1 MPLTELDPNVSGRN
15 SRASNF
21 SGSYKNVIKPASDVL
36 SVNPAV
42 LGMLKTTTEY
52 GDLSTLPTK
61 QNRLPKRPYG
71 PPRQS
76 SGMSRTSS
84 HISRPGSLKSMR
96 SSLLSGENPSM
107 PGSWPYGH
115 PQVHSQALQ
124 HIGIDTRFSGP
135 NGSGR
140 SLASVANDRLTPDDR
155 SYSMTNS
162 LHLSR
167 SLNNHQSLA
176 SLRSQPMQ
184 ARPRSPY
191 VYPTRLRRP
200 NYRPTSPAFSDT
212 VSINHNRE
220 IGSRPMAGLRAHST
234 SPLPPQRVSK
244 LAYHQGL
251 NNSDPIIMPNSSL
264 DDPRRHFGIV
274 RQFTQVPFFEES
286 QPRRMGSRSPVL
298 MHHPNYSQP
307 NQQFRATPSP
317 LQRHY
322 TGHVVVPSKKP
333 HTSDTTPYVGFVQR
347 VKTVLEERLSIEDI
361 DLNARLQNVQAER
374 ATPLAELPAS
384 PVGKRLTREMIKS
397 VVAVD
402 SSPDLLSDTTTDT
415 MYDLPQETS
424 EDVVD
429 VESPPDL
436 PGLVSTPT
444 PEVVRRLTRD
454 MIRGAVGPSSGPI
467 APSPS
472 PHKSSLF
479 NVNDDQQ
486 SGEESSSGTGGS
498 VEIPRSASTPD
509 GVQHPRSITSE
520 ATAST
525 VELSTDPVDMTV
537 GFSLPNTTP
546 PKMSELTA
554 VTQDIFEVSEERHD
568 STTEHSIRDYSFQR
582 PMSLPDIPD
591 RKTDRMSVESK
602 RSLTKSLPASKDLY
616 QGTSPGFIT
625 EDINDEN
632 EHDIDPREFAT
643 NIATII
649 LPPEAGDENNPTSSV
664 RSVNSVRPPSWTSK
678 AILNRQTYTPASH
691 TSRFSNTSAWN
702 DNLPNPHRSGA
713 STSQPAF
720 PNRSS
725 SLKELAVLNNA
736 EVESK
741 RPRTTLYMNEVRPRN
756 SSTTTDLRLS
766 GFKQLNQF
774 PLPDL
779 TEDSQE
785 DASTT
790 NLRLLGPMKRPAFR
804 SGGMNVPRSD
814 ARFSKRVPAPR
825 EPPRSYFS
833 PRALSETRNIPSL
846 NFSRVDLTTTL
857 NHALELRSSKSL
869 EDMPHH
875 RSAVLPIETIERL
888 TSSTTLRD
896 RYKSFFSLHDEF
908 EDQEEVEI
916 ASEWPSQRHSRV
928 SQEEI
933 IIEINRLSIPSMNNL
948 TLRLSELLPSLKGRD
963 SADDLTMDEE
973 VRNLTVD
980 ESRDFESSDTRPF
993 PTSVGTA
1000 TLRSIGM
1007 VINDLEAVG
1016 ERTSRELSSL
1026 QLMKDLSPLPSDESH
1041 HRMSLE
1047 SGPTRTIASSQ
1058 PLTIPVAPPHAPIYQ
1073 SPNQLE
1079 APSAPIS
1086 PLDLPEGIHE
1096 LPGPS
1101 PTKIGSVRP
1110 SHSALEGTPQPWDN
1124 GHNFPWSGEPPTLD
1138 IGLPSA
1144 LDGGRGFP
1152 APRNK
1157 LKKSRSTAHAPVDEA
1172 VRIARSMSPGPRLD
1186 ASLVPRTDIFTDL
1199 ELQFSSKKG
1208 ILSSFTRKI
1217 GIKPRID
1224 KAGFPIDPMF
1234 LHPEDRAV
1242 DPGDRYP
1249 TSGLTPPAGIHVE
1262 AETRSYFSDD
1272 SSHSDHVVSLRKRL
1286 TRLKPKRSAAASRA
1300 LSPGNSRDDI
1310 LRHPV
1315 QGRKEGS
1322 LFGGHSMEINGHDN
1336 VLFVYEQT
1344 PEGMSKMEFRAKSM
1358 VEKIRKL
1365 WYKSGEVIRNVSRMQ
1380 KSSPRWHD
1388 GNELYAGV

>member
-21 SGSYKNVIKPASDVL
+21 LGSYKNVMKPASDGL

-107 PGSWPYGH
+107 PGSWPNGH
-115 PQVHSQALQ
+115 PQVNNQALQ
-124 HIGIDTRFSGP
+124 HTGTDTRFSGP
-135 NGSGR
+135 NGSAR
-140 SLASVANDRLTPDDR
+140 SLASVANDRLTPDEH

-184 ARPRSPY
+184 VRPRSPY

-200 NYRPTSPAFSDT
+200 NYRPTSPALSDT
-212 VSINHNRE
+212 VNINHNKE
-220 IGSRPMAGLRAHST
+220 IGPRPMAGLRAHST

-244 LAYHQGL
+244 LAYHEGL
-251 NNSDPIIMPNSSL
+251 NNSDPIIMPNNSL
-264 DDPRRHFGIV
+264 DDPRRLFGIV
-274 RQFTQVPFFEES
+274 RQFAQVPLFEES

-298 MHHPNYSQP
+298 MDHPNHSHP

-322 TGHVVVPSKKP
+322 TGHVEVPSKQP
-333 HTSDTTPYVGFVQR
+333 HMSDTTPYVGFVQR
-347 VKTVLEERLSIEDI
+347 VKTVLEERLSVEGIN
-361 DLNARLQNVQAER
+361 LNARLPNVNADR
-374 ATPLAELPAS
+374 ATPLVELPAS

-397 VVAVD
+397 VVEVD
-402 SSPDLLSDTTTDT
+402 SSPDLLYDTTTDV
-415 MYDLPQETS
+415 MYDLPKETS
-424 EDVVD
+424 KDVVD

-436 PGLVSTPT
+436 PGLVSTRT

-454 MIRGAVGPSSGPI
+454 MIRAAVGPSSGPI
-467 APSPS
+467 VASPS

-498 VEIPRSASTPD
+498 VEIPRSASTPN

-525 VELSTDPVDMTV
+525 VELTTDPVDMTV

-554 VTQDIFEVSEERHD
+554 GTQDIFELSEEQDD
-568 STTEHSIRDYSFQR
+568 STTKHSIRDYSFQR
-582 PMSLPDIPD
+582 PMSLSDIPD
-591 RKTDRMSVESK
+591 RKTERMSVESK
-602 RSLTKSLPASKDLY
+602 RSMTKSLPASKELY
-616 QGTSPGFIT
+616 QSTSPGFIMD
-625 EDINDEN
+625 DINDEN

-649 LPPEAGDENNPTSSV
+649 LPPEAGDENNPSSSV
-664 RSVNSVRPPSWTSK
+664 RSVHSVRPSSWATK
-678 AILNRQTYTPASH
+678 LILNRQTYTPANYI
-691 TSRFSNTSAWN
+691 SRFSNTLASH
-702 DNLPNPHRSGA
+702 DNLPSPHRSVA

-725 SLKELAVLNNA
+725 SLKESAFSGNA
-736 EVESK
+736 EVDSK
-741 RPRTTLYMNEVRPRN
+741 RPRTTSYTTEVRPRN
-756 SSTTTDLRLS
+756 GSTTTDLRLS
-766 GFKQLNQF
+766 GFKQFHQY

-790 NLRLLGPMKRPAFR
+790 NLRLLGAMKRSAFR
-804 SGGMNVPRSD
+804 SGGMNIPRSD

-857 NHALELRSSKSL
+857 NHALGLRSSKSL
-869 EDMPHH
+869 EDMPRH
-875 RSAVLPIETIERL
+875 RSAGLPIETIERL

-896 RYKSFFSLHDEF
+896 RYKSFFSLHDEI
-908 EDQEEVEI
+908 EDQEEAEI
-916 ASEWPSQRHSRV
+916 TSEWPSQRHSRV

-963 SADDLTMDEE
+963 SADNLTVNDE
-973 VRNLTVD
+973 VRNLTID
-980 ESRDFESSDTRPF
+980 ESRAFESSDTGPF
-993 PTSVGTA
+993 PTSVATA
-1000 TLRSIGM
+1000 TLQSMGM
-1007 VINDLEAVG
+1007 VINGLEAVG
-1016 ERTSRELSSL
+1016 ERSSIELNSL
-1026 QLMKDLSPLPSDESH
+1026 QLMKDLPPLPREESH
-1041 HRMSLE
+1041 YRMSLE
-1047 SGPTRTIASSQ
+1047 SGPTKTVSSGQ
-1058 PLTIPVAPPHAPIYQ
+1058 PLSIPGAPTHATIHQ
-1073 SPNQLE
+1073 SPNELE
-1079 APSAPIS
+1079 SPSAPIS

-1101 PTKIGSVRP
+1101 PTKIGSGRP
-1110 SHSALEGTPQPWDN
+1110 SHSTPKRTPQPWDDK
-1124 GHNFPWSGEPPTLD
+1124 HNVPWAGQPSTLD
-1138 IGLPSA
+1138 ITLPSA

-1172 VRIARSMSPGPRLD
+1172 IRIARSMSPGPRLD
-1186 ASLVPRTDIFTDL
+1186 ASLVPRTDIFADP
-1199 ELQFSSKKG
+1199 ELQFPGKKG

-1249 TSGLTPPAGIHVE
+1249 TSGLTLPAGMHVE
-1262 AETRSYFSDD
+1262 AETRSYLSDD
-1272 SSHSDHVVSLRKRL
+1272 SSHSDHVISLRKRL

-1300 LSPGNSRDDI
+1300 LSPGDSRNDI
-1310 LRHPV
+1310 FRHPV
-1315 QGRKEGS
+1315 QTRKEGS
-1322 LFGGHSMEINGHDN
+1322 LFGGHSMEIDGHDN

-1344 PEGMSKMEFRAKSM
+1344 TEGMSKMEFRAKSM

-1365 WYKSGEVIRNVSRMQ
+1365 WYKSGEVIRSVSRMQ
-1380 KSSPRWHD
+1380 KSSPRWHE
-1388 GNELYAGV
+1388 GSELYAGV